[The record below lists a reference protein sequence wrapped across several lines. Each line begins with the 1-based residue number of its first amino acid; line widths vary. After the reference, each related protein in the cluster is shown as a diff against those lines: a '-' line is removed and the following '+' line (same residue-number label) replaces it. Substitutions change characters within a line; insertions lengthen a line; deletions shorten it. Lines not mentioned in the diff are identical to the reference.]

1 MTKPKVFI
9 VIKIP
14 KEIEEYIGK
23 YCDYTIW
30 DRDEPITY
38 DIAVEKI
45 KDVEG
50 ALLPMI
56 KIDENL
62 LDHGPN
68 LKVISNFTVGYNNF
82 DIDIMKE
89 RGIIGTNAAGSSN
102 NTVADLIFGLILGAA
117 RRIPELDRVVKE
129 RKWEKGHDH
138 NFYGKDVSETSIG
151 IIGMGGIGEEV
162 ARRAKLG
169 FDMNVYY
176 YNRNRKK
183 EVEKNLGVKYLDFD
197 SLLKK
202 SNFVVSM
209 TPLTDKTYHLMG
221 KREFS
226 L

>member
-30 DRDEPITY
+30 DRDEPLTY

-82 DIDIMKE
+82 DTDIMKE

-102 NTVADLIFGLILGAA
+102 NTVALVPI
-117 RRIPELDRVVKE
+117 IPLS
-129 RKWEKGHDH
+129 
-138 NFYGKDVSETSIG
+138 FIISVS
-151 IIGMGGIGEEV
+151 
-162 ARRAKLG
+162 KLL
-169 FDMNVYY
+169 YPT
-176 YNRNRKK
+176 
-183 EVEKNLGVKYLDFD
+183 E
-197 SLLKK
+197 
-202 SNFVVSM
+202 
-209 TPLTDKTYHLMG
+209 
-221 KREFS
+221 
-226 L
+226 